1 MYVPRHFQLTEAYT
15 TSLLTQVR
23 AGNLVTFHAEGPV
36 ATLLPFYLDQERG
49 VLVTHIVRN
58 NPQVS
63 QPSIGRALVIFD
75 EADAY
80 ISPQWYVTNEVT
92 PSVPTWDYIT
102 VHVRGT
108 MTINTDEQAA
118 LEAARELT
126 LRTEPAWVLDAV
138 GEHKLIAM
146 SRAIVAVEIAL
157 EEVEGKAKMSQNRHP
172 DDIRSLIT
180 ALEAR
185 GETTMVKY
193 LREESLPYAE
203 QRFATIARLHEAR
216 NASTHEPYR
225 VARLH

>member
-15 TSLLTQVR
+15 TTLLKQVR

-36 ATLLPFYLDQERG
+36 ATMLPFYLDEERN
-49 VLVTHIVRN
+49 VLVTHAVRN

-63 QPSIGRALVIFD
+63 QPSIGPALVIFD
-75 EADAY
+75 EADTY
-80 ISPQWYVTNEVT
+80 ISPQWYITNEVT

-102 VHVRGT
+102 VHVRGA
-108 MTINTDEQAA
+108 MTVNTSEQAA
-118 LEAARELT
+118 LDAVRELT

-157 EEVEGKAKMSQNRHP
+157 EEIEGKAKMSQNRHP

-193 LREESLPYAE
+193 LREVSLPYAE
-203 QRFATIARLHEAR
+203 QRFATIERLHEAR
-216 NASTHEPYR
+216 NGRAVPPYR
-225 VARLH
+225 VARLR